1 MSCSSSSQFPV
12 PIIAP
17 LKIYSLLLCHFFLLS
32 LCCAPSSSPT
42 LLLCLPAS
50 KSGDLDGAVNGEP
63 PTQKEGDDDDD
74 ASMSMWS
81 VCRPVNVPCVIMK
94 AFRETREVGF
104 SWRCAIIVTHSFTL
118 SSSQRVE
125 IWMAHC
131 WWNQHKRRTMIMI
144 MMTSTSMWSAFA
156 GRSMCHHEGI
166 KSRETREVG

>member
-1 MSCSSSSQFPV
+1 MRIVQINDNSQRSRSTKNCTNETQHTLTKDSIGRRELLEQFPV

-42 LLLCLPAS
+42 LLLYLPAS

-104 SWRCAIIVTHSFTL
+104 SWRCAIIVAHSFTL

-131 WWNQHKRRTMIMI
+131 W
-144 MMTSTSMWSAFA
+144 
-156 GRSMCHHEGI
+156 
-166 KSRETREVG
+166 